1 MPLYVG
7 VEGGGTHTMAVVVN
21 EHGKQLAEEIGEGT
35 NVHLI
40 GLELLTDRLN
50 ELLEKLWLQLNVP
63 EGTQFDCVG
72 LAISGAQ
79 DGMEVLIKEHLQD
92 ACGELF
98 KEISIYD
105 DTYGSVFTC
114 SNGGIVLIA
123 GTGSN
128 CQLINDDFSGA
139 RCGGWGH
146 FIGDEGSAFFI
157 THRAL
162 KTVFDHEDNLI
173 ECEFSTARVF
183 EEMKLY
189 FGVEDRGQMLDV
201 FYAAKF
207 DKSNYAGFCKS
218 LAMLAKKGD
227 ELSLSC
233 FVEAGRLLAQH
244 IVAIKRNM
252 TDEMI
257 SQKGGPVVI
266 CVGSVWKSWG
276 FMKESF
282 VNVLQKTSKLKELT
296 LVRPK
301 VTSAYGAA
309 RLACREAKLELN
321 MDLEKNYELFDKLSW

>member
-7 VEGGGTHTMAVVVN
+7 VEGGGTHTTAIVVN

-40 GLELLTDRLN
+40 GLELLTDRLM

-92 ACGELF
+92 ACGQLF

-114 SNGGIVLIA
+114 SNGGI
-123 GTGSN
+123 
-128 CQLINDDFSGA
+128 
-139 RCGGWGH
+139 
-146 FIGDEGSAFFI
+146 GSAFFI

-173 ECEFSTARVF
+173 ECEYPVDRVF
-183 EEMKLY
+183 EEMKNY

-218 LAMLAKKGD
+218 LAMLAKEGD

-233 FVEAGRLLAQH
+233 FAEAGRLLAQH
-244 IVAIKRNM
+244 VVAIQRNM
-252 TDEMI
+252 TEEMI

-276 FMKESF
+276 FMKEFF

>member
-7 VEGGGTHTMAVVVN
+7 VEGGGTQTIGIVVDEN
-21 EHGKQLAEEIGEGT
+21 GKQLAEETGDGT
-35 NVHLI
+35 NVHII
-40 GLELLTDRLN
+40 GLDALTDRLM
-50 ELLEKLWLQLNVP
+50 ELLENLWCKLGVP

-79 DGMEVLIKEHLQD
+79 DGMEDLIKEHLND
-92 ACGELF
+92 SCGQLYRN
-98 KEISIYD
+98 ISIYD

-128 CQLINDDFSGA
+128 CQLINDDFTGG

-146 FIGDEGSAFFI
+146 FIGDEGSAFWI
-157 THRAL
+157 SHRAL
-162 KTVFDHEDNLI
+162 KIVFDHEDNLV
-173 ECEFSTARVF
+173 ECEHDISKIY

-218 LAMLAKKGD
+218 LASLAKQGD
-227 ELSLSC
+227 HLSLSC
-233 FVEAGRLLAQH
+233 FAEAGRVLAHH
-244 IVAIKRNM
+244 IIAIQRSM
-252 TDEMI
+252 TPEMI

-282 VNVLQKTSKLKELT
+282 VTVLQKISKLKEVT

-301 VTSAYGAA
+301 VTSAFGAA
-309 RLACREAKLELN
+309 RLAVRAAELSLC
-321 MDLEKNYELFDKLSW
+321 MDLDKNYELFDHLTW